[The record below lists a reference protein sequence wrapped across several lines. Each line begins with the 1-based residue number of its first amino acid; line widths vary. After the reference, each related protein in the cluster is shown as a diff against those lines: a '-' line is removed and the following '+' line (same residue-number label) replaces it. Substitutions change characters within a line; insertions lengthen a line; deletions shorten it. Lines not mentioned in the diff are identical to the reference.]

1 MPRRA
6 NLTTGSDI
14 LRRKRSRILLNNA
27 VLNTAN
33 DNIDI
38 LDDSFKCALNLIPR
52 NFQPFYCGPLNMR
65 CSFCTARHFKS
76 EVTLG
81 DTQSFTLCCHNSKV
95 ILPPYTQNTFF
106 ENLWKGLSSTDNSVK
121 HRSKNYFQNIRS
133 YNASFAMVSSE
144 AKISDTV

>member
-38 LDDSFKCALNLIPR
+38 LDDSFKGALNLQR
-52 NFQPFYCGPLNMR
+52 NYQHFLLRPVKYAMFLLYCKA
-65 CSFCTARHFKS
+65 F
-76 EVTLG
+76 
-81 DTQSFTLCCHNSKV
+81 
-95 ILPPYTQNTFF
+95 
-106 ENLWKGLSSTDNSVK
+106 
-121 HRSKNYFQNIRS
+121 
-133 YNASFAMVSSE
+133 
-144 AKISDTV
+144 